1 MNQPPPDNALNFPG
15 RPHLIFI
22 PRATPPL
29 SRSSGSRLA
38 EPSRRPAPRS
48 VPIRRRTGPPPH
60 PVDGSLGHEGAD
72 LFSTPGQAAG
82 FREAQKAALQEEN
95 TEGKQINTPSQHGGS
110 SAAAAAAS
118 CLLFCKVQ
126 FKNVDWGLQAGAVP
140 PQTAASLRV
149 KPRNSSM

>member
-1 MNQPPPDNALNFPG
+1 ML
-15 RPHLIFI
+15 
-22 PRATPPL
+22 
-29 SRSSGSRLA
+29 GSHQEEDWA
-38 EPSRRPAPRS
+38 
-48 VPIRRRTGPPPH
+48 PH

-95 TEGKQINTPSQHGGS
+95 TEGKQIKNPSQHGDS
-110 SAAAAAAS
+110 SGAAAAS

-126 FKNVDWGLQAGAVP
+126 FKNVDWGLQAVAVP
-140 PQTAASLRV
+140 PQTSASLRV